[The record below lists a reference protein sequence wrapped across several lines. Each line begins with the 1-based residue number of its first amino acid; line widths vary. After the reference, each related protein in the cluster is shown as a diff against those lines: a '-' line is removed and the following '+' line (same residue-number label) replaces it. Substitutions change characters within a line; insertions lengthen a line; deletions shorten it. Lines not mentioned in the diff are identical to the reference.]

1 MRQAIKGIPAVEHDP
16 IVRLPV
22 VEMAIPRAWLGQQ
35 GMLTFMESLSD
46 LKLEEE
52 ERSHGTDSGNSEKY
66 KER

>member
-1 MRQAIKGIPAVEHDP
+1 
-16 IVRLPV
+16 
-22 VEMAIPRAWLGQQ
+22 MAIPRAWLGQQ